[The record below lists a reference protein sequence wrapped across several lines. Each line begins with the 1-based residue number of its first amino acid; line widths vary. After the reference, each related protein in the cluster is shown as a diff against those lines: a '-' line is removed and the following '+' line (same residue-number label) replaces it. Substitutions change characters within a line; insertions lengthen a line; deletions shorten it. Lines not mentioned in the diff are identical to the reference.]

1 MSGKVKVRVLR
12 TFRNKYSKSLHK
24 AGDLLTI
31 SPKRLEEINSTR
43 HGQLVELVE
52 ETETEP
58 PGQDEQVESESTETD
73 EPENQADKAGS
84 ESESE
89 EEATDEESG

>member
-12 TFRNKYSKSLHK
+12 TFRNKYSKSPHK

-31 SPKRLEEINSTR
+31 SLKRMKEINSA
-43 HGQLVELVE
+43 GFGELVELVE
-52 ETETEP
+52 E
-58 PGQDEQVESESTETD
+58 TETD
-73 EPENQADKAGS
+73 EPENQADEAG
-84 ESESE
+84 SE

>member
-24 AGDLLTI
+24 AGDLLSI

-52 ETETEP
+52 L
-58 PGQDEQVESESTETD
+58 VE
-73 EPENQADKAGS
+73 
-84 ESESE
+84 
-89 EEATDEESG
+89 DEESG

>member
-1 MSGKVKVRVLR
+1 MAKEDKITVKVLR

-24 AGDLLTI
+24 VGDLLTI

-52 ETETEP
+52 
-58 PGQDEQVESESTETD
+58 
-73 EPENQADKAGS
+73 
-84 ESESE
+84 
-89 EEATDEESG
+89 DEESG